1 MLRYITEKD
10 DNTKHSDTVGRET
23 ENRKTENDVRE
34 KRRGA
39 RAETTAIFTFCKLQ
53 FCTCNG
59 SATANVQCE
68 DGNKKEQPKMTA
80 LGNGSIK

>member
-34 KRRGA
+34 KRRGV
-39 RAETTAIFTFCKLQ
+39 RAETTAIFTFCK
-53 FCTCNG
+53 
-59 SATANVQCE
+59 TAILHPQRIYNC
-68 DGNKKEQPKMTA
+68 KCKCAM
-80 LGNGSIK
+80 